1 MTAAASI
8 SAVPARVV
16 GAPVGWAKHTAAR
29 NARRAANAVRLAAGL
44 DRPRTGCTPHV
55 VVWRQDRVTL
65 RRYRAGMDAGGPPL
79 LLVPSLIN
87 RSHIW
92 DLRPG
97 DSFVEG
103 LLHRGHDVFL
113 IDWGVPDERDADNT
127 MSTDVDEYLPA
138 AYAAAAAAAGT
149 PPAVLAH
156 CFGGV
161 IASLWAATA
170 TEQPP
175 ALLRLGAPSNWDEM
189 GPLSHITRQGRLTP
203 EDVLD
208 RSGNVPPAPV

>member
-1 MTAAASI
+1 
-8 SAVPARVV
+8 
-16 GAPVGWAKHTAAR
+16 

-97 DSFVEG
+97 DSFAGG
-103 LLHRGHDVFL
+103 LLAHGSEGFLFAWVPPTHRN
-113 IDWGVPDERDADNT
+113 AANST
-127 MSTDVDEYLPA
+127 STDFDE
-138 AYAAAAAAAGT
+138 T
-149 PPAVLAH
+149 
-156 CFGGV
+156 
-161 IASLWAATA
+161 
-170 TEQPP
+170 
-175 ALLRLGAPSNWDEM
+175 
-189 GPLSHITRQGRLTP
+189 
-203 EDVLD
+203 
-208 RSGNVPPAPV
+208 GNVPPGTLLRAFQMLRPLGDLAGYITLWDRLDDRKAAQAIWALTDWAHDHVPFPGVAFVEMIRELSRENGMFTGEVLLD

>member
-1 MTAAASI
+1 MATVPPPVATVG
-8 SAVPARVV
+8 SAVSRT
-16 GAPVGWAKHTAAR
+16 G
-29 NARRAANAVRLAAGL
+29 RRTANALRLLGGL

-55 VVWRQDRVTL
+55 TLWRQDRVTL
-65 RRYRAGMDAGGPPL
+65 RRYGAGVGGGGAPL

-97 DSFVEG
+97 DSLVEG

-113 IDWGVPDERDADNT
+113 IDWGVPDERDAGNT
-127 MSTDVDEYLPA
+127 MSTYVDEYLPA
-138 AYAAAAAAAGT
+138 ASAAAAAAGA

-161 IASLWAATA
+161 IASIGAATA
-170 TEQPP
+170 
-175 ALLRLGAPSNWDEM
+175 
-189 GPLSHITRQGRLTP
+189 
-203 EDVLD
+203 
-208 RSGNVPPAPV
+208 